1 MLLESSI
8 LLNILLI
15 CYIIYNYFKNKQIQ
29 MTIIKNNYIPS
40 NDFNGLNNISL
51 RNRRSRS
58 PPP

>member
-8 LLNILLI
+8 LLNIILI
-15 CYIIYNYFKNKQIQ
+15 SYIVYTYFKNKQIQ
-29 MTIIKNNYIPS
+29 MTIIKNNNTPS
-40 NDFNGLNNISL
+40 YDFNNTNNISL

>member
-29 MTIIKNNYIPS
+29 MTIIKNNYTPS
-40 NDFNGLNNISL
+40 YDFNNTNNISL

>member
-15 CYIIYNYFKNKQIQ
+15 CYIVYSYFKNRQIQ
-29 MTIIKNNYIPS
+29 MTVITNTYKPYNEF
-40 NDFNGLNNISL
+40 NDTNNISL

>member
-8 LLNILLI
+8 FLNILLI

-29 MTIIKNNYIPS
+29 MTIIKNNYTPS
-40 NDFNGLNNISL
+40 YDFNNTNNISL